1 MEKIINTAVIGFGL
15 SGKVFHAPFL
25 HTHPLFS
32 LKAVVE
38 RHSESALEIYPEIE
52 IVRDYKD
59 LLKDPT
65 IDLIA
70 VCTPNIYHFEMVK
83 AILEAGKHVV
93 VEKPFMP
100 TAVEADEIIKLAKSK
115 NLHVFVYQ
123 NRRWD
128 GDFLTIQKLLNSDL
142 LGDVQYYEAHF
153 DRFSPARSR
162 AAWRDEELPGSG
174 IVYDLGSHLIDQV
187 VCLFGR
193 PVSLKAKIE
202 KQREGSKVDD
212 FFEIELIYDNLKAVV
227 TAGMLVEKP
236 ELRYVINGKKGS
248 YVKYGIDPQ
257 ESALKEGKWPGEGD
271 WGQETFENWGIT
283 TFVNSE
289 LYFDGSIETEAG
301 NYMGFYENVYDVLVN
316 NSEIA
321 VNPEEAR
328 DVIRI
333 IELAF
338 ESSKT
343 NKEIK
348 F

>member
-25 HTHPLFS
+25 HMHPGFR

-38 RHSESALEIYPEIE
+38 RHGNSALEVYPDIE
-52 IVRDYKD
+52 IIKDYRQ
-59 LLKDPT
+59 LLEDPS

-70 VCTPNIYHFEMVK
+70 VCTPNIHHFEMVK
-83 AILEAGKHVV
+83 AILEAGKNVI

-100 TAVEADEIIKLAKSK
+100 TSKEADEIIDLANSK
-115 NLHVFVYQ
+115 GLHVFVYQ

-128 GDFLTIQKLLNSDL
+128 GDFQTIRKLLSSTL
-142 LGDVQYYEAHF
+142 LGKIQYYEAHF
-153 DRFSPARSR
+153 DRFSPQRSR

-174 IVYDLGSHLIDQV
+174 ILFDLGSHLIDQV
-187 VCLFGR
+187 VCLFGN
-193 PVSLKAKIE
+193 PDTIKATIE
-202 KQREGSKVDD
+202 KQREGSMVDD
-212 FFEIELIYDNLKAVV
+212 YFEVELNYANHKAVV

-236 ELRYVINGKKGS
+236 ELRYIINGRKGS

-257 ESALKEGKWPGEGD
+257 ESALKEGKWPGEGE

-283 TFVNSE
+283 TFVNND
-289 LYFDGSIETEAG
+289 LYFDGSVETEAG
-301 NYMGFYENVYDVLVN
+301 NYMGFFDNVYDVLVN
-316 NSEIA
+316 NAEMA
-321 VNPEEAR
+321 VKPEEAR

-338 ESSKT
+338 ESSEMK
-343 NKEIK
+343 KEIK